1 VDDYHS
7 DSMPPAL
14 INKLSREKSASVVAL
29 SSGDL
34 VSATAATK
42 AFTQRKLLA
51 LSPKILTRME
61 DLMDGANA
69 SVAMTAAS
77 KLADLSPALR
87 VDPAG
92 SSALSS
98 DALPAAAIEALMSGL
113 RPFIDA
119 LAGRAPHADVS
130 RETLCASDAITIEVT
145 PVTPIPVKRSRRH
158 VGK

>member
-1 VDDYHS
+1 MTTDQP
-7 DSMPPAL
+7 DSMPPEL
-14 INKLSREKSASVVAL
+14 INKLVRERGLSTSALA
-29 SSGDL
+29 SGDL

-42 AFTQRKLLA
+42 SYTQRKLLA

-92 SSALSS
+92 SSAPAS
-98 DALPAAAIEALMSGL
+98 DSLPASAIEALLSGL
-113 RPFIDA
+113 RPLMELA
-119 LAGRAPHADVS
+119 LGQNSNISAAELEAEPPKIAPQRKPTRAKKA
-130 RETLCASDAITIEVT
+130 
-145 PVTPIPVKRSRRH
+145 
-158 VGK
+158 